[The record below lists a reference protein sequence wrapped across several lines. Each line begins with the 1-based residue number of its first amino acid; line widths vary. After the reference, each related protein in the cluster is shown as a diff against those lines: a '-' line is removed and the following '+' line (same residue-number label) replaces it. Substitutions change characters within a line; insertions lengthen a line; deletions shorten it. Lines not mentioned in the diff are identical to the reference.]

1 MGSKKRLY
9 IIDTNV
15 LMHDPTS
22 IFRFE
27 EHDVFLPMMVLEELD
42 AAKKGL
48 SEVAR
53 NVRQVSRFIG
63 EMMQRRGE
71 TRLDQGLEL
80 REPDGLELQAGTGRL
95 FFQTTMPEMHSSL
108 LRDGSFA
115 DNEILSTALSL
126 QKSDT
131 GKEIILVSKDINL
144 RIKAAIL
151 GVQAEDYYNDRALDD
166 LSLLYQGLRVHN
178 EKFWEA
184 YPQLESWNENGR
196 AYYRIQP
203 EKENGWYPNQCVAI
217 GEESGVEAL
226 VKEVRSDNVVLRLV
240 DNYHESHKSVWG
252 IHARN
257 REQNFA
263 LNLLMDPNIDFVTL
277 MGTAGTGKTLLAL
290 AAGLAQAMDE
300 NRYKQ
305 IIVTRA
311 TISIGED
318 IGYLPGTEEEKMTPW
333 MGALTDNL
341 EVLTQPQEGGEWG
354 RAATNDL
361 LASRVKI
368 RALNFMRGRTFLN
381 RFVIIDEAQNITP
394 KQMKALLTR
403 AGPGTKMV
411 CLGNVEQIDTPYLT
425 ETTSGLTFAVDRFK
439 HWEHAGHI
447 TLKRGERSRLADFAS
462 EVL

>member
-1 MGSKKRLY
+1 MGNGKRLY
-9 IIDTNV
+9 ILDTNV
-15 LMHDPTS
+15 LMHDPTA

-63 EMMQRRGE
+63 EMMQRQE
-71 TRLDQGLEL
+71 ASQLQDGLKL
-80 REPDGLELQAGTGRL
+80 REPDGIELTVGSGSL
-95 FFQTTMPEMHSSL
+95 FFQTTVPEIHSSL
-108 LRDGSFA
+108 LREGSFA
-115 DNEILSTALSL
+115 DNEILSAALDLKESEPG
-126 QKSDT
+126 T
-131 GKEIILVSKDINL
+131 EIILVSKDINL

-166 LSLLYQGLRVHN
+166 LSLLYRGLRVH
-178 EKFWEA
+178 EEQFWEA
-184 YPQLESWNENGR
+184 YPQLESWNESGR
-196 AYYRIQP
+196 AYYRFPQD
-203 EKENGWYPNQCVAI
+203 EENEWYPNQCVAI
-217 GEESGVEAL
+217 GDQGGVEAL
-226 VKEVRSDNVVLRLV
+226 VKEVDEDKVKLRLV
-240 DNYHESHKSVWG
+240 DDFYEGRKNVWG

-263 LNLLMDPNIDFVTL
+263 LNLLMDPEVDFVTL

-290 AAGLAQAMDE
+290 AAALSQTMDE
-300 NRYKQ
+300 KRYSE

-311 TISIGED
+311 TVSIGED

-341 EVLTQPQEGGEWG
+341 EVLTQPQEGGAWG

-361 LASRVKI
+361 LASRVKV

-403 AGPGTKMV
+403 AGPGTKMA

-439 HWEHAGHI
+439 SWEHAGHI
-447 TLKRGERSRLADFAS
+447 TLKRGERSRLADYAS
-462 EVL
+462 EAL